1 MNKTRARFV
10 QILNF
15 EKPDDRLPVME
26 WAAWWD
32 RTIDRWRGEGLPEAA
47 DFRSAGGLSASLQYF
62 DLDELHCISAGPIG
76 RGAPVPCRHGAG
88 ILKNEAEYEKCLPYL
103 YTDRSID
110 SLCQTARQLQARHE
124 AGDLVIRL
132 WLDGFFW
139 YPRSLFGIED
149 HFYAFYDQPE
159 LMLRINSDL
168 AAFHERTLDAL
179 LPILTPDM
187 VGFAEDMSYNHGP
200 MLSHDL
206 FETYVAPFYR
216 RLVPKLKATG
226 MKVFVDSDGQVHE
239 LLPWLIDCG
248 IEGIYPLERQSGVD
262 VQAIR
267 AQYPNFLM
275 LGGYNKLVMNQG
287 EEAMRT
293 EFERLLPTMRSG
305 GFIPSVDHQTPPG
318 VSLEQYRLF
327 RRLFD
332 EYARKAVL
340 QPV

>member
-1 MNKTRARFV
+1 MNKPRARFV

-15 EKPDDRLPVME
+15 EMPDDRLPVME

-32 RTIDRWRGEGLPEAA
+32 RTIDRWRDEGLPETA
-47 DFRSAGGLSASLQYF
+47 DFRSAGGLSTSLQYF

-76 RGAPVPCRHGAG
+76 RGAPAPCRHGAG

-110 SLCQTARQLQARHE
+110 SLCQTARQLQTRHE
-124 AGDLVIRL
+124 AGDLAIRL

-159 LMLRINSDL
+159 LMMRINSDL
-168 AAFHERTLDAL
+168 TAFHERTLDAL

-206 FETYVAPFYR
+206 FESFVAPFYR
-216 RLVPKLKATG
+216 RLVPRLKATG

-267 AQYPNFLM
+267 VRYPNFLM

-287 EEAMRT
+287 EEAMRS